1 VSDSLKDVSAISLF
15 VEDLP
20 KAKGFYQEV
29 FEVPVVFEDETSV
42 CFKFDRLF
50 INLLQSSVA
59 AEQVEPGQVA
69 APESGHR
76 FQLAIWVDD
85 VDAVCA
91 KLEQRGVKLVNG
103 PADRSWGMRSA
114 AFVDPAGH
122 SWEVAQELN
131 QSES

>member
-1 VSDSLKDVSAISLF
+1 VSNSVKDVSAISLF

-20 KAKGFYQEV
+20 KAKAFYLEV

-42 CFKFDRLF
+42 CVKFDRLLV
-50 INLLQSSVA
+50 NLLQSSVA
-59 AEQVEPGQVA
+59 QEQVEPGTVA
-69 APESGHR
+69 GPESGHR
-76 FQLAIWVDD
+76 FQFAIWVDD

-91 KLEQRGVKLVNG
+91 NLEKRGVKLVNG

-122 SWEVAQELN
+122 SWEIAQELN
-131 QSES
+131 QGE